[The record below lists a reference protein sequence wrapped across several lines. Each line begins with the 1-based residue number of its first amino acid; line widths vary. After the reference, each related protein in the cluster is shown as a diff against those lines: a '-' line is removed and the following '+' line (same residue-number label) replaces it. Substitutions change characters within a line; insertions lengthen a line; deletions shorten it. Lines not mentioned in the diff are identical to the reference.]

1 MSHQLSPLAPI
12 PGTGDRQALRAANR
26 EGAHESDE
34 GNVICV
40 TQQVYQLFLSCNSP
54 IIHSILFMF
63 GSCLYWFCVGQEGGT
78 CVLTLVIFHNT
89 TVCGVKKKTLART
102 KHYLYE
108 RTSYN
113 PSLLHPRSAEGGGE
127 QKQRAQRKG
136 QNAHHQ
142 RSYRIFAHHTV
153 VSGRG
158 QSPGCS
164 LPCVSVR
171 WGRSPPTYF
180 LALLFLRHTMLE

>member
-54 IIHSILFMF
+54 IVHSILFMF

-78 CVLTLVIFHNT
+78 SVLTLVIFHNT
-89 TVCGVKKKTLART
+89 TVCGVKKKTWPERNIICMNELLITLLCSTLDRQRERRSKNREHNAKVKMLTT
-102 KHYLYE
+102 KD
-108 RTSYN
+108 
-113 PSLLHPRSAEGGGE
+113 PIGSLL
-127 QKQRAQRKG
+127 KRAWAK
-136 QNAHHQ
+136 
-142 RSYRIFAHHTV
+142 S
-153 VSGRG
+153 
-158 QSPGCS
+158 
-164 LPCVSVR
+164 CV
-171 WGRSPPTYF
+171 
-180 LALLFLRHTMLE
+180 